1 MNKFA
6 GTENEAY
13 FKQTGRNIYYKH
25 HKGTCTEI
33 RLEPPFSFGET
44 FTPLEWMDGT
54 NKDQSKLYTRPN
66 ELAWNKA
73 KDSLLELAS
82 LI

>member
-1 MNKFA
+1 MGKFA
-6 GTENEAY
+6 GTENEY
-13 FKQTGRNIYYKH
+13 FKQTGRKIYYKH

-33 RLEPPFSFGET
+33 RLEPPFSFGDA
-44 FTPLEWMDGT
+44 FIPLEWMDGT
-54 NKDQSKLYTRPN
+54 NKDKSKLYKRSN
-66 ELAWNKA
+66 EFAWNKA